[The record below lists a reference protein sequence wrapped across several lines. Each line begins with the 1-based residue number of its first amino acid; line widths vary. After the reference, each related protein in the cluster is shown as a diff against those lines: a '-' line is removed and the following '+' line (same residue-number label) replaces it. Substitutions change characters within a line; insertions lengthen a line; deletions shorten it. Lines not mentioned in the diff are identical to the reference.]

1 MNKMLEEFKQFAMK
15 GNVMDLAIAVIIG
28 AAFGKIVSSLVNDLL
43 MPIIGMLFAI
53 NFTTLFVVVR
63 NTVISYGAFLQA
75 IVDFLIVAFTIFLVV
90 KAMNA
95 MKKKEEAKPA
105 EPTAEIKLLT
115 EIRDSLRK

>member
-1 MNKMLEEFKQFAMK
+1 MLEEFKQFAMK

-90 KAMNA
+90 KAINA
-95 MKKKEEAKPA
+95 MKKKEEAKPV